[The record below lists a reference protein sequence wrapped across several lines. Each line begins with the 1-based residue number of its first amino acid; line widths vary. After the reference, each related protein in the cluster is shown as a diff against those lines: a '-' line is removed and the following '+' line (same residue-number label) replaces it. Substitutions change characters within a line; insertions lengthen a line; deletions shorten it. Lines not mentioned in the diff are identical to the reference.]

1 MAQRTRSRPVG
12 VTIIATLLGIAIVLN
27 ALTIIFLLTQARGGV
42 GGGNLLTAFVIT
54 LSFGGVFF
62 LAELLLVWGI
72 LMLKS
77 WAYWIT
83 IVVVTLQLVN
93 GIVNLFSGNAIWW
106 LNILSI
112 MVMVI
117 ILGYLLRDREVRQA
131 FRVL

>member
-1 MAQRTRSRPVG
+1 MAQRIRSRPIG
-12 VTIIATLLGIAIVLN
+12 VTIIATLLGIAIVVN
-27 ALTIIFLLTQARGGV
+27 ALMIIFLLTQARGG
-42 GGGNLLTAFVIT
+42 GGGNLLTALVIT

-62 LAELLLVWGI
+62 LAELLLIWGV

-77 WAYWIT
+77 WAYWVT
-83 IVVVTLQLVN
+83 IVVVTLQLIN

-112 MVMVI
+112 VVMIV
-117 ILGYLLRDREVRQA
+117 ILGYLVSDREVRQA